1 MKESDDESHAPW
13 TDEQAVKEARLN
25 AKRDLIESALKRRA
39 DTKDTGVL
47 IPGIGGAF
55 DLTDSLILTAP
66 VAYFIFL
73 FLD

>member
-1 MKESDDESHAPW
+1 M
-13 TDEQAVKEARLN
+13 
-25 AKRDLIESALKRRA
+25 ESALKRRA
-39 DTKDTGVL
+39 DSKDTGKL

-73 FLD
+73 LLD